1 MRQERKT
8 KTGLKRRA
16 IKKIHQSAGS
26 IKTGSVFVL
35 LLVLSIEAVYAKG
48 KTETKAAVP
57 INTTW
62 TLVITEA
69 DVSALP
75 AARMSIG
82 DVWDRN
88 LYQSVRYIQF
98 RMRENLETEY
108 YTNAEWLKAQTTA
121 AKAIKT
127 KQAERDALYFKGPL
141 NWRYKQQIKK
151 IDVDIK
157 KLYETF
163 AEAEKTKP
171 LIEKLPAFSVKD
183 PDSNGAFPKPPKTGG
198 DVIFCAGQKADAFIT
213 STISLYH
220 ERIYIEIKL
229 WSLYTKSYTYTDS
242 VIFSM
247 EDMNEASME
256 ICARFV
262 DEMTGVLPT
271 AVRIKASPEEAVIVV
286 GDNFAGQGES
296 GLISRSPG
304 EVEITAFSPKH
315 ETITTKVEL
324 TEGDL
329 TGITLNLT
337 PVPDL
342 EFGVDT
348 RNSEEAS
355 VYSGA
360 LFAGKT
366 PLTLSD
372 SAEKNMN
379 ISAITKDGRS
389 AGALFKISEKPVE
402 LNPKMPP
409 KKGRVEKA
417 RKGFYG
423 AWGRFWIVLPLTW
436 LAVGISDAYINSFNT
451 SGGERTEVQFNT
463 ANYIYWTA
471 GAAGILA
478 GIFLVESLGRFIWYG
493 YQADRPTTPLDP

>member
-1 MRQERKT
+1 M
-8 KTGLKRRA
+8 KTGV
-16 IKKIHQSAGS
+16 KKPALRGAYLQSICRLRTVSFLALIFLLS
-26 IKTGSVFVL
+26 TG
-35 LLVLSIEAVYAKG
+35 AVYAKG
-48 KTETKAAVP
+48 KTETKDAVP
-57 INTTW
+57 SNTTW

-98 RMRENLETEY
+98 RMREDLESEY

-127 KQAERDALYFKGPL
+127 KQAERDALYFKGPID
-141 NWRYKQQIKK
+141 WRYKQQIKK
-151 IDVDIK
+151 IDIDMK

-171 LIEKLPAFSVKD
+171 LIEKLPTFSVKD
-183 PDSNGAFPKPPKTGG
+183 PDSNGAFAKAPKAGG
-198 DVIFCAGQKADAFIT
+198 EVIFCAGQKADAFIT

-271 AVRIKASPEEAVIVV
+271 TVRIKASPEEAVIVV
-286 GDNFAGQGES
+286 GDNFAGQGET

-304 EVEITAFSPKH
+304 EVAITAFSAKH
-315 ETITTKVEL
+315 ETIKTNVEL
-324 TEGDL
+324 KEGDL
-329 TGITLNLT
+329 TDITLNLT

-342 EFGVDT
+342 EFGVNT
-348 RNSEEAS
+348 RRGEEAS

-366 PLTLSD
+366 PVTISD

-379 ISAITKDGRS
+379 ISVITKDGRS

-402 LNPKMPP
+402 LNPKTPP

-423 AWGRFWIVLPLTW
+423 AWGRLWIVLPLTW
-436 LAVGISDAYINSFNT
+436 LAVGISDAYITSFNT
-451 SGGERTEVQFNT
+451 SGGQRTEAQFNT

-478 GIFLVESLGRFIWYG
+478 GVFLLESLGRFVWYG